1 MGGDDLASDDEY
13 LFDSSVKPKG
23 TTVSSDDEASTI
35 AKEDAVKTK
44 KRKSNSTTHDNAD
57 VVSKKKRKKG
67 KAGSLTSKSSLIIE
81 AGRGIALDSAD
92 AQATFFGTCYSH
104 AVKMNV
110 SASEQTDN
118 TDEERSKTP
127 EDFVFQPYH
136 FRANDE
142 SIDTDTNEKHHCN
155 LSFYLKQP
163 NIIPSMKRL
172 KNWKHNHSPMILII
186 SLSARRCV
194 ELQKQLSFLKLPVAK
209 LFAKHMNVDDQV
221 KLLKGEKASDK
232 GGGKGKKASR
242 CFGIGV
248 GTPGRLLALLRHGHD
263 GAANTGAL
271 RLNHTEL
278 VVIDCHEDSKG
289 FTVCTL
295 KDTAKEL
302 MEFVK
307 EGVVSELDRRKD
319 KIKMALF

>member
-1 MGGDDLASDDEY
+1 MGGDDLGSDDEY
-13 LFDSSVKPKG
+13 LFDSVNPSSAAVL
-23 TTVSSDDEASTI
+23 SDDEASTI
-35 AKEDAVKTK
+35 AKEDVVRTK
-44 KRKSNSTTHDNAD
+44 KRKSNGATHDNAD
-57 VVSKKKRKKG
+57 VVSGKKRKKG
-67 KAGSLTSKSSLIIE
+67 KAGSSTSKSSLIIQT
-81 AGRGIALDSAD
+81 GRGIALDGVD

-110 SASEQTDN
+110 SVSEQNDDTNDG
-118 TDEERSKTP
+118 KIKKP
-127 EDFVFQPYH
+127 EDFVFQPHH
-136 FRANDE
+136 FYSNDQDVD
-142 SIDTDTNEKHHCN
+142 IDVNEKHHTN
-155 LSFYLKQP
+155 LSMYLKQP

-172 KNWKHNHSPMILII
+172 KNWKHNHSPMVLII

-194 ELQKQLSFLKLPVAK
+194 ELQKQLAFLKLPVAK

-221 KLLKGEKASDK
+221 KLLKGEKTADK

-242 CFGIGV
+242 CFSIGV
-248 GTPGRLLALLRHGHD
+248 GTPGRLLALLRHGND
-263 GAANTGAL
+263 GLPNTGAL
-271 RLNHTEL
+271 RLSHTEL

-289 FTVCTL
+289 FNVCTL

-302 MEFVK
+302 MEFMK